1 MPSVQ
6 VRSMASQHA
15 SSDLELLIHMMV
27 EHCSEK
33 LSLQRTQNR
42 VLLQLVLVMLLDNE
56 GVKRL
61 KLSKCA

>member
-1 MPSVQ
+1 
-6 VRSMASQHA
+6 
-15 SSDLELLIHMMV
+15 MMG

-33 LSLQRTQNR
+33 LSLQQTQNR